1 MKNKPPFSNILPETN
16 LAIEAAMKAGK
27 AVIEVYKNNFSYQVK
42 DDNSPITEADIKSN
56 GIIQETLSI
65 TNIPILSEESV
76 DNLVRLKHE
85 KIWIIDPLD
94 GTSDFVE
101 KTGEFTIMISLV
113 QSSKPILGVIYWPT
127 EDKLYVAQKN
137 KGAYELF
144 SGHWK
149 KLNVNNISNLE
160 KCHAVISR
168 HHLSESDKKFIKKLN
183 LLEFNQKGSSL
194 KVLDICSGEAEVYLT
209 TTNKIKQW
217 DTCASHCLISESGGK
232 ITSMYGEDLEFNT
245 ELINHENGLLVTN
258 GLIHNKIVKKYSE
271 FLNSQSQSK

>member
-1 MKNKPPFSNILPETN
+1 MKNKLPFTNTLSETN
-16 LAIEAAMKAGK
+16 LAIDAAVKAGK
-27 AVIEVYKNNFSYQVK
+27 AVIEVYKNNFSFQVK

-65 TNIPILSEESV
+65 TNIPILSEENV
-76 DNLVRLKHE
+76 DDLVRLKHE
-85 KIWIIDPLD
+85 KIWIVDPLD

-194 KVLDICSGEAEVYLT
+194 KVLDVCSGKAEVYLT

>member
-1 MKNKPPFSNILPETN
+1 MKNKLPFTNTLSETN
-16 LAIEAAMKAGK
+16 LAIDAAVKAGK
-27 AVIEVYKNNFSYQVK
+27 AVIEVYKNNFSFHVK

-65 TNIPILSEESV
+65 TNIPILSEENV
-76 DNLVRLKHE
+76 DDLVRLKHE
-85 KIWIIDPLD
+85 KIWIVDPLD

-113 QSSKPILGVIYWPT
+113 QSGKPILGVIYWPT

-137 KGAYELF
+137 QGAYELF

-194 KVLDICSGEAEVYLT
+194 KVLDVCSGKAEVYLT

-232 ITSMYGEDLEFNT
+232 MTSMNGEDLEFNT
-245 ELINHENGLLVTN
+245 KLINHKNGLLVTN

>member
-1 MKNKPPFSNILPETN
+1 MKNKPPFSNILSETN
-16 LAIEAAMKAGK
+16 VAIEAAMKAGK

-56 GIIQETLSI
+56 GIIQEVLST
-65 TNIPILSEESV
+65 TNIPILSEENV
-76 DNLVRLKHE
+76 DDLVRLKHE
-85 KIWIIDPLD
+85 KIWIVDPLD

>member
-1 MKNKPPFSNILPETN
+1 
-16 LAIEAAMKAGK
+16 
-27 AVIEVYKNNFSYQVK
+27 
-42 DDNSPITEADIKSN
+42 
-56 GIIQETLSI
+56 
-65 TNIPILSEESV
+65 
-76 DNLVRLKHE
+76 
-85 KIWIIDPLD
+85 
-94 GTSDFVE
+94 
-101 KTGEFTIMISLV
+101 MISLV

-160 KCHAVISR
+160 KCRAVISR

-194 KVLDICSGEAEVYLT
+194 KVLDICSGKAEVYLT

-217 DTCASHCLISESGGK
+217 DTCASYCLISESGGK

>member
-1 MKNKPPFSNILPETN
+1 MKNKPPFSNILSETN

-56 GIIQETLSI
+56 EIIQEILSI

-76 DNLVRLKHE
+76 DNLARLKCE

-94 GTSDFVE
+94 GTSDFIE
-101 KTGEFTIMISLV
+101 KGGEFTIMISLV
-113 QSSKPILGVIYWPT
+113 QSGKPILGVIYWPT

-137 KGAYELF
+137 QGAYELF

-160 KCHAVISR
+160 KCHAVLSR

-194 KVLDICSGEAEVYLT
+194 KVLDVCSGKAEVYLT

-217 DTCASHCLISESGGK
+217 DTCASYCLISESGGTM
-232 ITSMYGEDLEFNT
+232 TSMNGEDLEFNT
-245 ELINHENGLLVTN
+245 ELINHKNGLLVTN
-258 GLIHNKIVKKYSE
+258 GSIHNKIVKKYSE
-271 FLNSQSQSK
+271 FLNFDSKSK

>member
-1 MKNKPPFSNILPETN
+1 MKNKLPFTNTLSETN
-16 LAIEAAMKAGK
+16 LAIDAAVKAGK
-27 AVIEVYKNNFSYQVK
+27 AVIEVYKNNFSFHVK

-56 GIIQETLSI
+56 MIIQEVLST
-65 TNIPILSEESV
+65 TNIPVLSEESV
-76 DNLVRLKHE
+76 DNLARLKCE

-94 GTSDFVE
+94 GTSDFIE
-101 KTGEFTIMISLV
+101 KGGEFTIMISLV
-113 QSSKPILGVIYWPT
+113 QSGKPILGVIYWPT

-137 KGAYELF
+137 QGAYELF

-160 KCHAVISR
+160 KCHAVLSR

-194 KVLDICSGEAEVYLT
+194 KVLDVCSGKAEVYLT

-217 DTCASHCLISESGGK
+217 DTSASYCLISESGGK
-232 ITSMYGEDLEFNT
+232 MTSMNGEDLEFNT
-245 ELINHENGLLVTN
+245 KLINHKNGLLVTN
-258 GLIHNKIVKKYSE
+258 GLVHNKITNEYSK
-271 FLNSQSQSK
+271 FLNH

>member
-65 TNIPILSEESV
+65 TNIPILSEENV
-76 DNLVRLKHE
+76 DDLVRLKHE
-85 KIWIIDPLD
+85 KIWIVDPLD

-232 ITSMYGEDLEFNT
+232 ITSMYGEDLQFNT

>member
-16 LAIEAAMKAGK
+16 LAIDAAVKAGK
-27 AVIEVYKNNFSYQVK
+27 AVIEVYKNNFSFQVK

-65 TNIPILSEESV
+65 TNIPILSEENV
-76 DNLVRLKHE
+76 DDLVRLKHE
-85 KIWIIDPLD
+85 KIWIVDPLD

-113 QSSKPILGVIYWPT
+113 QSGKPILGVIYWPT

-160 KCHAVISR
+160 KCHAVLSR

-194 KVLDICSGEAEVYLT
+194 KVLDVCSGKAEVYLT

-217 DTCASHCLISESGGK
+217 DTCASYCLIKEAGGN
-232 ITSMYGEDLEFNT
+232 ITDIFGNNLEYNT
-245 ELINHENGLLVTN
+245 EIVNHQNGIMITN
-258 GLIHNKIVKKYSE
+258 GLVHNLLIDSYRKFMST
-271 FLNSQSQSK
+271 

>member
-1 MKNKPPFSNILPETN
+1 MKNKPPFSNILSETN
-16 LAIEAAMKAGK
+16 LAINAAIKAGK

-56 GIIQETLSI
+56 GIIQEVLST
-65 TNIPILSEESV
+65 TNIPILSEESI
-76 DNLVRLKHE
+76 DNLMRLKHE
-85 KIWIIDPLD
+85 KIWIVDPLD

-137 KGAYELF
+137 QGAYELF

-194 KVLDICSGEAEVYLT
+194 KVLDVCSGKAEVYLT

-217 DTCASHCLISESGGK
+217 DTCASYCLISESGGTM
-232 ITSMYGEDLEFNT
+232 TSMNGEDLEFNT
-245 ELINHENGLLVTN
+245 ELINHKNGLLVTN
-258 GLIHNKIVKKYSE
+258 GSIHNKIVKKYSE
-271 FLNSQSQSK
+271 FLNFDSKSK

>member
-65 TNIPILSEESV
+65 TNIPILSEENV
-76 DNLVRLKHE
+76 DDLVRLKHE
-85 KIWIIDPLD
+85 KIWIVDPLD

-194 KVLDICSGEAEVYLT
+194 KVLDICSGKAEVYLT

>member
-56 GIIQETLSI
+56 GIIQEALSI
-65 TNIPILSEESV
+65 TNIPILSEENV
-76 DNLVRLKHE
+76 DDLVRLKHE
-85 KIWIIDPLD
+85 KIWIVDPLD

-271 FLNSQSQSK
+271 FLNSQSQSE

>member
-16 LAIEAAMKAGK
+16 LAIEATMKAGK

-65 TNIPILSEESV
+65 TNIPILSEENV
-76 DNLVRLKHE
+76 DDLVRLKHE
-85 KIWIIDPLD
+85 KIWIVDPLD

>member
-65 TNIPILSEESV
+65 TNIPILSEENV
-76 DNLVRLKHE
+76 DDLVRLKHE
-85 KIWIIDPLD
+85 KIWIVDPLD

-217 DTCASHCLISESGGK
+217 DTCASHCLISESDGK

>member
-56 GIIQETLSI
+56 EIIQEILSI

-217 DTCASHCLISESGGK
+217 DTCASYCLISESGGK

>member
-65 TNIPILSEESV
+65 TNIPILSEENV
-76 DNLVRLKHE
+76 DDLVRLKHE
-85 KIWIIDPLD
+85 KIWIVDPLD

-137 KGAYELF
+137 QGAYELF

-160 KCHAVISR
+160 KCHAVLSR

>member
-56 GIIQETLSI
+56 EIIQEILSI

-194 KVLDICSGEAEVYLT
+194 KVLDVCSGKAEVYLT

-217 DTCASHCLISESGGK
+217 DTCASYCLISESGGTM
-232 ITSMYGEDLEFNT
+232 TSMNGEDLEFNT
-245 ELINHENGLLVTN
+245 ELINHKNGLLVTN
-258 GLIHNKIVKKYSE
+258 GSIHNKIVKKYSE
-271 FLNSQSQSK
+271 FLNFDSKPK

>member
-56 GIIQETLSI
+56 GIIQEALSI
-65 TNIPILSEESV
+65 TNIPILSEENV
-76 DNLVRLKHE
+76 DDLVRLKHE
-85 KIWIIDPLD
+85 KIWIVDPLD

>member
-65 TNIPILSEESV
+65 TNIPILSEENV
-76 DNLVRLKHE
+76 DDLVRLKHE
-85 KIWIIDPLD
+85 KIWIVDPLD

-168 HHLSESDKKFIKKLN
+168 HHLSESDKKFIKKIN

-194 KVLDICSGEAEVYLT
+194 KVLDICSVEAEVYLT

-217 DTCASHCLISESGGK
+217 DTCASYCLISESGGK

>member
-65 TNIPILSEESV
+65 TNIPILSEENV
-76 DNLVRLKHE
+76 DDLVRLKHE
-85 KIWIIDPLD
+85 KIWIVDPLD

-194 KVLDICSGEAEVYLT
+194 KVLDVCSGKAEVYLT

>member
-1 MKNKPPFSNILPETN
+1 MFGDPFSSHN
-16 LAIEAAMKAGK
+16 
-27 AVIEVYKNNFSYQVK
+27 
-42 DDNSPITEADIKSN
+42 
-56 GIIQETLSI
+56 
-65 TNIPILSEESV
+65 ILSEEDIDSFSY
-76 DNLVRLKHE
+76 DFKNPL
-85 KIWIIDPLD
+85 WIIDPLD
-94 GTSDFVE
+94 GTSDFIE

>member
-65 TNIPILSEESV
+65 TNIPILSEENV
-76 DNLVRLKHE
+76 DDLVRLKHE
-85 KIWIIDPLD
+85 KIWIVDPLD

-194 KVLDICSGEAEVYLT
+194 KVLDVCSGKAEVYLT

-217 DTCASHCLISESGGK
+217 DTSASYCLISESGGK
-232 ITSMYGEDLEFNT
+232 MTSMNGEDLEFNT
-245 ELINHENGLLVTN
+245 KLINHKNGLLVTN
-258 GLIHNKIVKKYSE
+258 GLVHNKITNEYSK
-271 FLNSQSQSK
+271 FLNH

>member
-65 TNIPILSEESV
+65 TNIPILSEENV
-76 DNLVRLKHE
+76 DDLVRLKHE
-85 KIWIIDPLD
+85 KIWIVDPLD

-217 DTCASHCLISESGGK
+217 DTCASYCLISESGGTM
-232 ITSMYGEDLEFNT
+232 TSMNGEDLEFNT

>member
-56 GIIQETLSI
+56 GIIQEVLST
-65 TNIPILSEESV
+65 TNIPILSEESI
-76 DNLVRLKHE
+76 DNLIRLKHE

-94 GTSDFVE
+94 GTSDFIE

>member
-65 TNIPILSEESV
+65 TNIPILSEENV
-76 DNLVRLKHE
+76 DDLVRLKHE
-85 KIWIIDPLD
+85 KIWIVDPLD

-194 KVLDICSGEAEVYLT
+194 KVLDICSGKAEVYLT

-245 ELINHENGLLVTN
+245 ELINHKNGLLVTN
-258 GLIHNKIVKKYSE
+258 GSIHNKIVKKYSE
-271 FLNSQSQSK
+271 FLNFDSKSK

>member
-65 TNIPILSEESV
+65 TNIPILSEENV
-76 DNLVRLKHE
+76 DDLVRLKHE
-85 KIWIIDPLD
+85 KIWIVDPLD

-194 KVLDICSGEAEVYLT
+194 KVLDVCSGKAEVYLT

-217 DTCASHCLISESGGK
+217 DTCASYCLISESGGK

>member
-1 MKNKPPFSNILPETN
+1 MKNKLPFTNTLSETN
-16 LAIEAAMKAGK
+16 LAIDAAVKAGK
-27 AVIEVYKNNFSYQVK
+27 AVIEVYKNNFSFQVK

-56 GIIQETLSI
+56 MIIQEVLST

-76 DNLVRLKHE
+76 DNLARLKCE

-94 GTSDFVE
+94 GTSDFIE
-101 KTGEFTIMISLV
+101 KGGEFTIMISLV
-113 QSSKPILGVIYWPT
+113 QSGKPILGVIYWPT

-137 KGAYELF
+137 QGAYELF

-160 KCHAVISR
+160 KCHAVLSR

-194 KVLDICSGEAEVYLT
+194 KVLDVCSGKAEVYLT

-217 DTCASHCLISESGGK
+217 DTCASYCLISESGGK
-232 ITSMYGEDLEFNT
+232 MTSMNGEDLEFNT
-245 ELINHENGLLVTN
+245 ELINHKNGLLVTN
-258 GLIHNKIVKKYSE
+258 GLVHNKITNEYSK
-271 FLNSQSQSK
+271 FLNP

>member
-65 TNIPILSEESV
+65 TNIPILSEENV
-76 DNLVRLKHE
+76 DDLVRLKHE
-85 KIWIIDPLD
+85 KIWIVDPLD

-258 GLIHNKIVKKYSE
+258 GLVHNKITNEYSK
-271 FLNSQSQSK
+271 FLNH

>member
-65 TNIPILSEESV
+65 TNIPILSEENV
-76 DNLVRLKHE
+76 DDLVRLKHE
-85 KIWIIDPLD
+85 IIWIVDPLD

>member
-1 MKNKPPFSNILPETN
+1 MKNKPPFSNILSETN

-56 GIIQETLSI
+56 MIIQKALST

-76 DNLVRLKHE
+76 DNLARLKCE

-94 GTSDFVE
+94 GTSDFIE
-101 KTGEFTIMISLV
+101 KGGEFTIMISLV

-137 KGAYELF
+137 QGAYELF

-160 KCHAVISR
+160 KCHAVLSR

-194 KVLDICSGEAEVYLT
+194 KVLDVCSGKAEVYLT

-217 DTCASHCLISESGGK
+217 DTSASYCLISESGGK
-232 ITSMYGEDLEFNT
+232 MTSMNGEDLEFNT
-245 ELINHENGLLVTN
+245 ELINHKNGLLVTN
-258 GLIHNKIVKKYSE
+258 GLVHNKITNEYSK
-271 FLNSQSQSK
+271 FLNP

>member
-65 TNIPILSEESV
+65 TNIPILSEENV
-76 DNLVRLKHE
+76 DDLVRLKHE
-85 KIWIIDPLD
+85 KIWIVDPLD

-217 DTCASHCLISESGGK
+217 DTCASHCLISESGGTM
-232 ITSMYGEDLEFNT
+232 TSMYGEDLEFNT

>member
-1 MKNKPPFSNILPETN
+1 MKNKPPFSNILSETN

-56 GIIQETLSI
+56 GIIQEVLST
-65 TNIPILSEESV
+65 TNIPILSEESL
-76 DNLVRLKHE
+76 DNLIRLKHE

-94 GTSDFVE
+94 GTSDFIE

-217 DTCASHCLISESGGK
+217 DTCASYCLISESGGTM
-232 ITSMYGEDLEFNT
+232 TSMNGEDLEFNT
-245 ELINHENGLLVTN
+245 ELINHKNGLLVTN
-258 GLIHNKIVKKYSE
+258 GSIHNKIVKKYSE
-271 FLNSQSQSK
+271 FLNFDSKSK

>member
-1 MKNKPPFSNILPETN
+1 MKNKPPFSNILSETN

-65 TNIPILSEESV
+65 TNIPILSEENV
-76 DNLVRLKHE
+76 DDLVRLKHE
-85 KIWIIDPLD
+85 KIWIVDPLD

>member
-65 TNIPILSEESV
+65 TNIPILSEENV
-76 DNLVRLKHE
+76 DDLVRLKHE
-85 KIWIIDPLD
+85 KIWIVDPLD

-271 FLNSQSQSK
+271 FLNSQSQSE

>member
-1 MKNKPPFSNILPETN
+1 MKNKLPFTNTLSETN
-16 LAIEAAMKAGK
+16 LAIDAAVKAGK
-27 AVIEVYKNNFSYQVK
+27 AVIEVYKNNFSFQVK

-56 GIIQETLSI
+56 MIIQEVLST

-76 DNLVRLKHE
+76 DNLARLKCE

-94 GTSDFVE
+94 GTSDFIE
-101 KTGEFTIMISLV
+101 KGGEFTIMISLV
-113 QSSKPILGVIYWPT
+113 QSGKPILGVIYWPT

-137 KGAYELF
+137 QGAYELF

-160 KCHAVISR
+160 KCHAVLSR

-194 KVLDICSGEAEVYLT
+194 KVLDVCSGKAEVYLT

-217 DTCASHCLISESGGK
+217 DTCASYCLISESGGTM
-232 ITSMYGEDLEFNT
+232 TSMNGEDLEFNT
-245 ELINHENGLLVTN
+245 ELINHKNGLLVTN
-258 GLIHNKIVKKYSE
+258 GSIHNKIVKKYSE
-271 FLNSQSQSK
+271 FLNFDSKSK

>member
-1 MKNKPPFSNILPETN
+1 MKNKPPFSNILSETN
-16 LAIEAAMKAGK
+16 LAIEAAIKAGK

-56 GIIQETLSI
+56 EIIQEILSI

-160 KCHAVISR
+160 KCRAVISR

-194 KVLDICSGEAEVYLT
+194 KVLDICSGKAEVYLT

-217 DTCASHCLISESGGK
+217 DTCASYCLISESGGK